1 MITVLPGRAQSRLQ
15 ALVTCCWNGRQYNVR
30 IACALALRQQRQAGL
45 TAGGLK
51 QAYITGSAFTI
62 IDGAGSSILQTV
74 YGHDDDDELQAI
86 AMDETTGKIATCTL
100 REVCIFKATASAC
113 ANGTPRSA
121 DAEQQWAQESSF
133 EIPNHHVDPQA
144 PLCCPCL
151 SWGSSEEL
159 LVASK
164 RLLSLFATARARPVC
179 CWSKSLAS
187 PVKAALVSPDSAYIA
202 SIGFTDPLPKIWRRL
217 SYGSDDVRFDVS
229 YLEHPDIVTSLRW
242 RRPPRIHQASDN
254 VLYSVCIDRS
264 MRIWVP
270 TETSDGHHW
279 QLWGR
284 LDLSPSPRLLCI
296 LDGRDLTTCVERI
309 ISKKLIGPAGCD
321 KLVSIAQTN
330 PEMCLTMDSNGI
342 LTVWVLENV
351 CRGSTNN
358 KSGVYRAAQVRYK
371 KLESMPGLF
380 GPGVKLHAEAQCYY
394 NDTDGQLRI
403 LVHVFDGRIGVFVS
417 NMMLLM
423 DPGAKSDECIS
434 LQTVWSGHSKSVRKL
449 VRDFSGKTVV
459 SRTADGECIVW
470 RHDISAPNLMARA
483 AVMAERR
490 HIHRICPLHKGRFV
504 VLLLREGLLTLWDC
518 STVVASLLAECRSD
532 LTGTPLC
539 LILLPR
545 QKSGQSRTRAHLAT
559 ITSQRQGIVWQ
570 VDVPCWTARPDL
582 DSTAASGPEQ
592 GAASLREFCRFE
604 LAMAEAPMYV
614 LPVDPAGSSP
624 ATSGF
629 LDVFAR
635 DVAVSY
641 TCAGRVD
648 FWTARIDLERRGVDW
663 LSTCYTETGL
673 DNPALASGS
682 MLKKA
687 AVVNQSRSRVTIW
700 DVGGARLEY
709 DAYYEQQDQVRD
721 LDWTSTP
728 DAQSILAIGFQYRV
742 VLLSQMRF
750 DYLNRGPAWAPI
762 RDIDVGLLTPHGIG
776 DSTWLTNGH
785 LVVGAGNQLFVY
797 DRRAG
802 SSTSL
807 LSAAGARL
815 SQSKNRSWDLFE
827 AVQRFNGPMPV
838 FHPQFVSQCIL
849 AGKSD
854 LVRRIL
860 VALHKTLKYL
870 VPGETVDNY
879 LGLDLCDFYQA
890 TPTSQGLAL
899 HQDKNPL
906 LFQAGSANDDDE
918 TDKDQDSFTEQT
930 ATLINEKLLK
940 VGIPQLSGLEQMQLA
955 DTVECVAYAERHRR
969 AMDENGARFMVL
981 YRQHA
986 LRKGHAGDKYI
997 SWREINWAFHS
1008 GSQDMLAG
1016 FVTRQAHGDFLWEN
1030 ARESGIFM
1038 WLTDAEALRSKFE
1051 MVARNE
1057 YTKGD
1062 TKNPVDCS
1070 LFYLALGK
1078 KTVLQGLW
1086 RMASW
1091 NKEQAATQRLL
1102 SNDFEDAKWQRAA
1115 LKNAYALLSKRR
1127 FEYAAAFFILAGNLQ
1142 DAVEVCVRQLK
1153 DMQLAIALAR
1163 VNQGDGGPVLRKLL
1177 EEAVLPEAAQQGNRW
1192 LASWA
1197 FWMLGRKDMA
1207 VRALIMPVFSLLE
1220 TPTPSGPDMKSR
1232 LFLTDDPALVV
1243 LYSQLRQQTLQTLRG
1258 ASKVTPR
1265 AEWAFVLDS
1274 AKLYDRMGCDLLGL
1288 DLVRNW
1294 EFQRPT
1300 SVDGIN
1306 GGETNPLKL
1315 LRRRSSLVV
1324 DDMAP
1329 MHRHVSS
1336 TMAKDKDKA
1345 PATFEEPDAAS
1356 LLDSFGL

>member
-1 MITVLPGRAQSRLQ
+1 MITLLPGRAQSRLQ
-15 ALVTCCWNGRQYNVR
+15 GLVTCRWNGRQYN
-30 IACALALRQQRQAGL
+30 
-45 TAGGLK
+45 
-51 QAYITGSAFTI
+51 AYITGSAFTI
-62 IDGAGSSILQTV
+62 IDGAGSSIIQTV
-74 YGHDDDDELQAI
+74 YGDDEDDELEAI

-100 REVCIFKATASAC
+100 REVRIFKATANAC
-113 ANGTPRSA
+113 ANVSPR
-121 DAEQQWAQESSF
+121 WAQESSF
-133 EIPNHHVDPQA
+133 EIAGQDVDSEA

-159 LVASK
+159 LVANKS
-164 RLLSLFATARARPVC
+164 LLSLFATARARPVC

-187 PVKAALVSPDSAYIA
+187 PVKVALLSPDSAYIA
-202 SIGFTDPLPKIWRRL
+202 SIGYTDRLPKLWRRL

-242 RRPPRIHQASDN
+242 RRPRHPDQASDN

-264 MRIWVP
+264 VRIWMP

-284 LDLSPSPRLLCI
+284 LDLGASPRLLCI
-296 LDGRDLTTCVERI
+296 LDGRDLTACVEHM
-309 ISKKLIGPAGCD
+309 ISKIVIGDAGCD

-330 PEMCLTMDSNGI
+330 PEMCLTIDSNGV

-351 CRGSTNN
+351 CRGSTN
-358 KSGVYRAAQVRYK
+358 KSGIYKAAQVRYK
-371 KLESMPGLF
+371 KPESMPGLF
-380 GPGVKLHAEAQCYY
+380 GPGEKAHAEAQSYY
-394 NDTDGQLRI
+394 SDADGQLRI

-417 NMMLLM
+417 NMALLM
-423 DPGAKSDECIS
+423 DSGAKSEERIS
-434 LQTVWSGHSKSVRKL
+434 LQTVWSGHSKPVKKL
-449 VRDFSGKTVV
+449 VRDFSGKAVV

-470 RHDISAPNLMARA
+470 RHDVSAPNLMARA
-483 AVMAERR
+483 AVIAERR
-490 HIHRICPLHKGRFV
+490 HIHRICPLHKGRFI
-504 VLLLREGLLTLWDC
+504 VLLFQHGLLMLWDC
-518 STVVASLLAECRSD
+518 STRLASLLAECRSD

-545 QKSGQSRTRAHLAT
+545 QQSGQSRTVAHLAT

-570 VDVPCWTARPDL
+570 VDVPSWASRPDS
-582 DSTAASGPEQ
+582 DSTAASGPGQ

-641 TCAGRVD
+641 TSAGRVD
-648 FWTARIDLERRGVDW
+648 FWTARLNLERRGIDW

-673 DNPALASGS
+673 ANPALASGS

-687 AVVNQSRSRVTIW
+687 AIVNEARSRVTIW

-709 DAYYEQQDQVRD
+709 DANYEQQDQVRD

-728 DAQSILAIGFQYRV
+728 DGQSILAIGFQYRV

-762 RDIDVGLLTPHGIG
+762 RDIDVGLVTPHGIG
-776 DSTWLTNGH
+776 DSTWLANGH
-785 LVVGAGNQLFVY
+785 LLVGAGNQLFVY

-815 SQSKNRSWDLFE
+815 SQAKTGSWDLFE

-849 AGKSD
+849 AGKSA

-890 TPTSQGLAL
+890 APTSQGLAL

-906 LFQAGSANDDDE
+906 LFQGDSADDDE
-918 TDKDQDSFTEQT
+918 ADKDQASFTEET

-986 LRKGHAGDKYI
+986 LRKGRAGDKYI

-1102 SNDFEDAKWQRAA
+1102 SNDFDDAKWQRAA

-1207 VRALIMPVFSLLE
+1207 VRALIMPVYSLLE

-1294 EFQRPT
+1294 EFQKPT
-1300 SVDGIN
+1300 LADGTN
-1306 GGETNPLKL
+1306 GGEANPLKL

-1336 TMAKDKDKA
+1336 SMTKGKDKA